1 MEVVGVDDL
10 SGGFVENVPEGITFY
25 LVDVKNASSMSALFA
40 KHGPFDYVY
49 HLAAYAA
56 EGLSHFIRS
65 YNYRNNLLG
74 GVELINQ
81 AIKHKA
87 TTFVFTSSIAVYGS
101 NPQLPLTEKVVP
113 MPEDPYGIAKYSM
126 ELDLKVAHEM
136 YGLNYIIFRP
146 HNVYGPNQNIADKYR
161 NVIGIFMNNILNGK
175 PMTVFGDGTQ
185 TRCFSFIDD
194 VAPLISRSPLVKS
207 AYNQVFN
214 VGSDQPDNLNDVAK
228 LVAKVMDIKGD
239 AAKPVHLDRRMEV
252 DHAQAWH
259 AKLRCYFKPPP
270 PIALEEGLRKTAEWV
285 RSKTKGF
292 AAVEF
297 DAVEILDKMPKSWTR
312 PTLKQQDSITHTYK
326 DNTRITE
333 DDIKNIKRL

>member
-185 TRCFSFIDD
+185 VC
-194 VAPLISRSPLVKS
+194 PLTARTLHRH
-207 AYNQVFN
+207 
-214 VGSDQPDNLNDVAK
+214 
-228 LVAKVMDIKGD
+228 
-239 AAKPVHLDRRMEV
+239 AASLSSM
-252 DHAQAWH
+252 
-259 AKLRCYFKPPP
+259 
-270 PIALEEGLRKTAEWV
+270 T
-285 RSKTKGF
+285 
-292 AAVEF
+292 
-297 DAVEILDKMPKSWTR
+297 
-312 PTLKQQDSITHTYK
+312 
-326 DNTRITE
+326 
-333 DDIKNIKRL
+333 